1 MLPFAYCPALIPL
14 LVPFK
19 SAGIPFSSNGQA
31 TAPIAAP
38 VRADSPIS
46 SNVASLPLFIIGVR
60 PPKAPPYTAPRP
72 AVAARLVPL
81 GAILPTQ
88 GIRAVPAICPAIS
101 PNFAAPLR
109 DVKSLIPFIVSFV

>member
-1 MLPFAYCPALIPL
+1 M
-14 LVPFK
+14 
-19 SAGIPFSSNGQA
+19 SAGIHFSSNGPA

-38 VRADSPIS
+38 CIALHAISPP
-46 SNVASLPLFIIGVR
+46 VASLHFSIIGVS

-88 GIRAVPAICPAIS
+88 GIRAVPAI
-101 PNFAAPLR
+101 
-109 DVKSLIPFIVSFV
+109 